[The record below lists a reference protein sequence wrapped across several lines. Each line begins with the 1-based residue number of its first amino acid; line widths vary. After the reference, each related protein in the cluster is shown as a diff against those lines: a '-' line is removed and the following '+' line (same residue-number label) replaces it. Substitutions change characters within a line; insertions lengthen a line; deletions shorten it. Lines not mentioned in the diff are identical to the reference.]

1 VVSSLEEC
9 VRLSPHVLERLG
21 AHIAARPDDVEVG
34 GAVWGRLGRS
44 GGFDVCDVTID
55 SKGEQQRSAVIDLAS
70 VNRNQ
75 RWHHERNGLTL
86 QGFWHSHVVPGED
99 ELSPAD
105 VRALHTFAGYVEGDK
120 SVGLLLNRTVDSDR
134 WEIGAYLV
142 EPKTAESAFVEPV
155 PCRVADHDDLADPAV
170 LQPRRVRSV
179 PIEIRLL
186 QRNGSAPVSFTD
198 FVDLPDKPAEGALGT
213 VTIAGQPLFT
223 TALAELRDA
232 RALTLIL
239 SQNGVPMELRAEVDN
254 KGELFDKALRSEFA
268 KGKISVIAQMMQA
281 ERDAERRDR
290 ESGLDIKRA
299 WQEA

>member
-21 AHIAARPDDVEVG
+21 AHISARPDDVEVA

-44 GGFDVCDVTID
+44 GGFDVLDVTID

-86 QGFWHSHVVPGED
+86 QGFWQSHVVPGED

-105 VRALHTFAGYVEGDK
+105 VRALHAFAGYVEGDK

-142 EPKTAESAFVEPV
+142 EPETAESALVETVPV
-155 PCRVADHDDLADPAV
+155 RVDDDDLADPAV

-186 QRNGSAPVSFTD
+186 QRDGSAPVSFVD
-198 FVDLPDKPAEGALGT
+198 FVDLPDKPADGALGT